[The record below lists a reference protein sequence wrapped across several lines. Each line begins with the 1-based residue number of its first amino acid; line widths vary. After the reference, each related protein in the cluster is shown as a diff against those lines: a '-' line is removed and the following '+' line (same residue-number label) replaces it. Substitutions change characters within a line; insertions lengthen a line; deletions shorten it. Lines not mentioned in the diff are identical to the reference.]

1 MRAACPTPVSVI
13 EEAPPPR
20 SVGTSRTPVYAR
32 TRVSKGFTIRKP
44 SLCYPEGRETPLSPS
59 TNLQGTSVLQGKLR
73 SRPQCLRQQSTPR
86 APLPT
91 VRLEE
96 VPMIISRDNSESCD
110 WGSVTESEFE
120 GDDPMHSLS
129 VTGRNPATSDSNVT
143 DCHNVR
149 LPELH
154 LPSKTRSA
162 VQQSRIGKSSRRY
175 SLTPLP
181 VNPLNVGGLGLP
193 FPTEPPCTSGKDYKP
208 GRVVHTS
215 FDCFRCE
222 HRMSVHDNHQWLK
235 SILISSRLRKTR
247 KLPSD
252 NRYSKGDLS
261 LALFPRYWSNQYLEP
276 EPDVQVKTPD
286 TRPMTQT
293 PDTVSG
299 PWRGDNSR
307 CISIINGQLTRE
319 DLEGFCGKGSCQSM
333 MDGKDQPTPFRP
345 YKSDTHLGANVMT
358 YGDVWCHSADVKDD
372 LMSRQNSRVSENG
385 VRETTSMASQCDK
398 TSRLSVYSREGLSR
412 GRSSDFETTMR
423 IHCETP
429 EDVYLELHEEANT
442 DEGNYQEESDEMHAV
457 RVDYSLKPT
466 QESHWNHSL
475 CWEEMLGQEEDYP
488 DQDQRCFSLASRT
501 PSWCFSRSSVVSE
514 GYQKSSPCDFYDA
527 SVAECFEPSG
537 SNWNGLPLK
546 RGTFSQIDCNTSA
559 VERCPTLQGR
569 RKKSPQGQRNLYAS
583 PINSQLNFEEEGF
596 LPHHHWQHSVSG
608 MKNTFD
614 DEPPG
619 AGARYL
625 DNNLMLGLSDLHQ
638 ELQPELYNEE
648 EEEEDD
654 DGEEEDEDHDKM
666 LQNPHSQF
674 LLKMRQEMDSRYT
687 EQPYPELPKPLGKY
701 FCYAPIVDKRYNRW
715 KRRKPKKRKRVAVKV
730 HTYDSKTSTSTSNE
744 STAVP
749 EEETN
754 GRELKKGKHYRRDG
768 ARFRERKAAQKSTDD
783 THPQEVL
790 DTKVQIRVDPVVD
803 QSDSTSADE
812 TQFPDSTEAC
822 SDSSKSS
829 LTSRSSGSHGLEPRL
844 RESFIIP
851 TPVTFLDMDDM
862 SPSPTKEPSSPEMEY
877 RRPEPIIE
885 QARARSRVASI
896 PSKNY
901 PRTQKSLL
909 SLSLRGPTLE
919 KEMSKMDP
927 MQALP
932 RAGGR
937 LPLLKTQRE
946 ELARSAD
953 RMSHI
958 PSNTSCLSKMQRRL
972 GWIKRGILQQNSNKD
987 LKLSA
992 EKYVLS
998 SPRQSPV
1005 SRPQVTKSKLKSAI
1019 PRHTKASCVEKFCT
1033 VVQGQKKLG
1042 SAQKKPADRY
1052 SSGQVTDREND
1063 TEENPT
1069 FTLKDLLAT
1078 LPDSESDLQRT
1089 HRKTSPSHRTHR
1101 MTNFFTSNFVTGSF
1115 LHKRKLNRP
1124 QVDRSI
1130 STLSFTPAF
1139 TFSVYTLPHSYRS
1152 RNNHMG
1158 GATT

>member
-1 MRAACPTPVSVI
+1 MPHPRLCDGGGPVPSEHGDTPDTSVRQDQGI
-13 EEAPPPR
+13 
-20 SVGTSRTPVYAR
+20 
-32 TRVSKGFTIRKP
+32 
-44 SLCYPEGRETPLSPS
+44 
-59 TNLQGTSVLQGKLR
+59 QGTSILQR
-73 SRPQCLRQQSTPR
+73 NWRPQCLLQESIP
-86 APLPT
+86 APT
-91 VRLEE
+91 ARLEE
-96 VPMIISRDNSESCD
+96 VPMTISRDNFESCD
-110 WGSVTESEFE
+110 WGSVTESEWE

-129 VTGRNPATSDSNVT
+129 VTGRNPATSDSNIT
-143 DCHNVR
+143 GCHN
-149 LPELH
+149 
-154 LPSKTRSA
+154 
-162 VQQSRIGKSSRRY
+162 SRIKKTSRRHNHN
-175 SLTPLP
+175 LTPLP
-181 VNPLNVGGLGLP
+181 VKPLNVGGFGLP
-193 FPTEPPCTSGKDYKP
+193 FPTEPPCASGKDYKP

-247 KLPSD
+247 ND
-252 NRYSKGDLS
+252 NRYSKGNIS
-261 LALFPRYWSNQYLEP
+261 WALFPRYWSNQYLEP
-276 EPDVQVKTPD
+276 EPEVQVKTPD

-307 CISIINGQLTRE
+307 CISILNGQLTRE
-319 DLEGFCGKGSCQSM
+319 DLEGFCGKESCQSKM
-333 MDGKDQPTPFRP
+333 GEKDQPTPCRA
-345 YKSDTHLGANVMT
+345 YKSETHLGPNAMA
-358 YGDVWCHSADVKDD
+358 YGDVWCHSADVRDEV
-372 LMSRQNSRVSENG
+372 MSRQNSRLSESG
-385 VRETTSMASQCDK
+385 VRETTSTVSQCDK

-412 GRSSDFETTMR
+412 GRSSAFEIRMR

-429 EDVYLELHEEANT
+429 EDVYLELHEENNDDEENYHEET
-442 DEGNYQEESDEMHAV
+442 DGMHAV
-457 RVDYSLKPT
+457 HVDYSLKPT
-466 QESHWNHSL
+466 QEKHWSQRL
-475 CWEEMLGQEEDYP
+475 DKEEMREQEKEPEDYLE
-488 DQDQRCFSLASRT
+488 DQDQRCLGLVSMT

-514 GYQKSSPCDFYDA
+514 EYEKATPCDHDA
-527 SVAECFEPSG
+527 FVECFEPSG
-537 SNWNGLPLK
+537 SNWNVGPK
-546 RGTFSQIDCNTSA
+546 QGTFSQTDCNTSA
-559 VERCPTLQGR
+559 VERCPTLQVR
-569 RKKSPQGQRNLYAS
+569 RKKSTQGQQNLFAS
-583 PINSQLNFEEEGF
+583 PINPQANFEEDCF
-596 LPHHHWQHSVSG
+596 LPHHHWQHSVTE
-608 MKNTFD
+608 MHDTFD
-614 DEPPG
+614 DESTA

-625 DNNLMLGLSDLHQ
+625 DNTRMLGLSDLHQ

-654 DGEEEDEDHDKM
+654 DGEEEDEDPDKM

-674 LLKMRQEMDSRYT
+674 LLKMRQEMNSKYT

-730 HTYDSKTSTSTSNE
+730 HTFGSKTSTSTSNE
-744 STAVP
+744 STAIP
-749 EEETN
+749 EEETS
-754 GRELKKGKHYRRDG
+754 GRELKKGRHYRRAG
-768 ARFRERKAAQKSTDD
+768 ARFRQRNTTQKCTDD
-783 THPQEVL
+783 IHPQEVL
-790 DTKVQIRVDPVVD
+790 DTKVQIRADPVVD
-803 QSDSTSADE
+803 QSDWTSADE

-822 SDSSKSS
+822 TDSSKSS

-851 TPVTFLDMDDM
+851 TPVTFVDVEDL
-862 SPSPTKEPSSPEMEY
+862 SLSPTKEPSSPETEY

-919 KEMSKMDP
+919 KEMSKTDVI
-927 MQALP
+927 QALP

-937 LPLLKTQRE
+937 LPLLRTHRE
-946 ELARSAD
+946 DLARSAD

-972 GWIKRGILQQNSNKD
+972 GWIKRGILQQTSNKD

-998 SPRQSPV
+998 SPRQSPI
-1005 SRPQVTKSKLKSAI
+1005 SRPQVTMSKHKSAI
-1019 PRHTKASCVEKFCT
+1019 PRHTKASCGEKFCT
-1033 VVQGQKKLG
+1033 VVQGHKKQG
-1042 SAQKKPADRY
+1042 STHKKSVDRRMLCNGN
-1052 SSGQVTDREND
+1052 SSGHVTERESD

-1078 LPDSESDLQRT
+1078 LPDSDSDSQRT
-1089 HRKTSPSHRTHR
+1089 HRKKSTSHRAHQ
-1101 MTNFFTSNFVTGSF
+1101 MTNFFASNFVTGSF

-1130 STLSFTPAF
+1130 SSLSFTPAF
-1139 TFSVYTLPHSYRS
+1139 TFSVYTLPHTYRS

-1158 GATT
+1158 GTTT